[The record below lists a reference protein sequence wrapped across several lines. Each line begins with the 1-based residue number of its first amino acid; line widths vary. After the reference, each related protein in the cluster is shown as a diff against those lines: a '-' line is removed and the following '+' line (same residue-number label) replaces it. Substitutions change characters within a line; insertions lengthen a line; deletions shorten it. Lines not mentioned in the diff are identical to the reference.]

1 MNIPTWWQF
10 LLLSLAAFR
19 VWRLLAEDE
28 VLAGPRNLL
37 VGLPWGWEEIDEETR
52 QHNPIPDNY
61 RLGLAKF
68 IACPWCFG
76 GWISGGAALVWV
88 YLEEW
93 PGVVSFLIVW
103 LSISAVVGVIAHFL
117 STDN

>member
-1 MNIPTWWQF
+1 MNTPTWWQF

-19 VWRLLAEDE
+19 VWKLLAEDD

-37 VGLPWGWEEIDEETR
+37 VGLPRGWKEGQWVPEG
-52 QHNPIPDNY
+52 Y

-76 GWISGGAALVWV
+76 FWISGGAALVWV

-93 PGVVSFLIVW
+93 PGTVSFLIVW
-103 LSISAVVGVIAHFL
+103 LAISAVVGVIAHFL